1 MIIYIF
7 QHDRRKRKK
16 IKIQQVI
23 VVGHRKLEL
32 ASDRLIRRQR
42 GYMAKSVKEPKQH
55 LNDFIYIRCKFY
67 ELDLNTLVR
76 FVIPVYSN
84 CINKIPLLGINLQE

>member
-1 MIIYIF
+1 MLQLISNKFHADYLTKTWTIYFFIMIIYIF

-16 IKIQQVI
+16 IKIQQVF

-55 LNDFIYIRCKFY
+55 LNDFIYIRCKFC
-67 ELDLNTLVR
+67 ELD
-76 FVIPVYSN
+76 
-84 CINKIPLLGINLQE
+84 